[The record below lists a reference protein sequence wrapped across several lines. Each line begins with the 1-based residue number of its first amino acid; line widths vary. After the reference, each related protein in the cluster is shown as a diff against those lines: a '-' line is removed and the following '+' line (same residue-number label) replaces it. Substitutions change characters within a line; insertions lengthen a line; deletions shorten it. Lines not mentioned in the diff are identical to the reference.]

1 MTLVVVPSDPD
12 RGLMDAPAFLAV
24 LDRLGA
30 DVVVDRLAPHLTEAR
45 RARIDA
51 VLRARVDSLRV
62 ALEVPHDPGNTAAV
76 VRSAE
81 ALGAG
86 GVHVIGRSRDYVRAG
101 RTNRGSFHW
110 ADTRAH
116 ADWDDFLAALPSGMR
131 LAGACV
137 SGTESLAEVPV
148 DRPLCL
154 VFGNEHSGLS
164 TRARAACDLRFR
176 IPQHG
181 MVESLNLAVA
191 AGIALYALLDR
202 RRAAIGAPGD
212 LSADH
217 LADLRARWYAKA
229 VDPRLARAALGLPLT
244 DSRNP

>member
-1 MTLVVVPSDPD
+1 MTLVVAPSDTD
-12 RGLMDAPAFLAV
+12 RGLMDAPAFLAA
-24 LDRLGA
+24 LERLGA
-30 DVVVDRLAPHLTEAR
+30 EVVAARLAPHLTEAR

-51 VLRARVDSLRV
+51 VLQARVDSLQV
-62 ALEVPHDPGNTAAV
+62 ALEAPGDPGNAAAV
-76 VRSAE
+76 VRTAE

-86 GVHVIGRSRDYVRAG
+86 GVHVIGRARGSLRSG
-101 RTNRGSFHW
+101 RVNRGSFHW
-110 ADTRAH
+110 ADTRTH
-116 ADWDDFLAALPSGMR
+116 ADWEDFLAAVPPGMR

-137 SGTESLAEVPV
+137 SGAENLADVPV

-164 TRARAACDLRFR
+164 ARARAACDLRFR

-202 RRAAIGAPGD
+202 RRAALGAPGD

-217 LADLRARWYAKA
+217 LVDLRARWYAKA

-244 DSRNP
+244 DTRNP